1 MQSSFHRSG
10 RGLLYAALLM
20 ASVLPPLCLHPAIA
34 AGASLEAVAGSMIMT
49 GFRGQT
55 LDDNAPILEA
65 LRTCQVGHVI
75 LFDKDATTGTARN
88 IGSPEQVRALTA
100 RLREAA
106 PGPLFIAVDQEGGM
120 VRRLKPDR
128 GFMDMPAAKTL
139 GRGKPENTSI
149 LARRMGL
156 KLAGLG
162 INVDFAPV
170 VDLDN
175 PNSPIIGKLS
185 RSFSADPAT
194 VSKHALAFGQALQD
208 EGVIPVLKHFPGHGS
223 SASDSHRG
231 LADISAAWSSQAD
244 LRPYVDAIRA
254 GWKGMIMVGHLSHK
268 RLDPVHPASLSKTII
283 HDLLRTTLHWEG
295 VVISDDLQMR
305 AITSRYSLENTILLA
320 VNAGVDILL
329 FGNNVSW
336 DPDLPAK
343 VHATL
348 VRLVKDGKIP
358 RERLIESWRRIHRL
372 HDAYATDG
380 AAMPLEIPT
389 DAW

>member
-1 MQSSFHRSG
+1 MQSSLKKSG
-10 RGLLYAALLM
+10 YGLLFAALLTL
-20 ASVLPPLCLHPAIA
+20 SVLLPLCLHPATA
-34 AGASLEAVAGSMIMT
+34 AGASLEDVAGSMIMA

-55 LDDNAPILEA
+55 LDDDAPILEA
-65 LRTCQVGHVI
+65 LRSRQVGHVI
-75 LFDKDATTGTARN
+75 LFDKDITTGTARN
-88 IGSPEQVRALTA
+88 IASPEQVRALTA

-120 VRRLKPDR
+120 VRRLKPER
-128 GFMDMPAAKTL
+128 GFMGMPAAKTL
-139 GRGKPENTSI
+139 GRGKPENTAI
-149 LARRMGL
+149 LARRMAL
-156 KLAGLG
+156 ELADLG

-175 PNSPIIGKLS
+175 PNSPIIGKLN

-223 SASDSHRG
+223 SSSDSHRG
-231 LADISAAWSSQAD
+231 LADISATWSSQAD

-268 RLDPVHPASLSKTII
+268 RLDPMHPASLSKII
-283 HDLLRTTLHWEG
+283 VHDLLRLTLHWEG

-305 AITSRYSLENTILLA
+305 AITSRYSLEDTILLA

-343 VHATL
+343 VHTTL
-348 VRLVKDGKIP
+348 VRLVKEGKIP
-358 RERLIESWRRIHRL
+358 RERLAESWRRINRL
-372 HDAYATDG
+372 HDAYTADG
-380 AAMPLEIPT
+380 TGIQLDTLM
-389 DAW
+389 DN